1 MKTSRREFFKKAAIT
16 GAGVAAGSLVPQAAS
31 AVPVRVKWDRE
42 VDVVVVGAGAM
53 GLPAALRAQ
62 QAGASV
68 LLLEATR
75 DVGGHAIVSAGNVAL
90 GGGTSVQ
97 KKFGI
102 ADSPDLLFKDLVD
115 WSVIEPN
122 GFPEYRYNDR
132 EIIRAFADNA
142 PATFEWLLAQG
153 VTFVDKGPDN
163 VGGTSIGNSVLREMH
178 CAPLDFVRPEAGV
191 PFEGSL
197 KKTRS
202 HGVGLM
208 RPLEAAARRANIP
221 ILLDHHMDSLIRES
235 QTSGRVLGVVANNKG
250 KKLNF
255 RARKAVILAT
265 GGSTG
270 NVNFRRI
277 FDPRLTE
284 EYCGV
289 AGEPHSFQDASG
301 EMAAMAV
308 GASLW
313 GAYNQ
318 IGEFGIN
325 ITKPGSVGCRY
336 GYRALKWLP
345 GSAYFK
351 EAGASGLTVSD
362 WQNVILVN
370 QAGLRFYDETAEG
383 FSSNRSGMVQ
393 PYEQGGFRNLLN
405 VKMEA
410 RSTAFLD
417 AAMAGTGEP
426 VNGGGPI
433 WAIFDADAVK
443 RENWNSRPPDVDT
456 ANGFFF
462 EGNTLEELAGKVT
475 MKYQAKPLPAAA
487 LLDTVARYNSFVD
500 AGTDADF
507 DKPKPKYKIQTAPF
521 YAAWATPVIHD
532 TRAGVRINGKCQ
544 VVDLHGEMIPGLYA
558 GGECAGGFSEHG
570 LARCTCQGYI
580 AGKEAAGEKA

>member
-1 MKTSRREFFKKAAIT
+1 MKGSRREFFKKAAIT
-16 GAGVAAGSLVPQAAS
+16 GAGVAAGSVVPQAA
-31 AVPVRVKWDRE
+31 AAAPVRMKWDRE

-75 DVGGHAIVSAGNVAL
+75 DIGGHAIVSGGNVPL
-90 GGGTSVQ
+90 GGGTSAQ
-97 KKFGI
+97 KKYGI

-122 GFPEYRYNDR
+122 GFPDYRYNDR

-142 PATFEWLLAQG
+142 AATFEWLVAQG

-163 VGGTSIGNSVLREMH
+163 AGGTSVGNSVFREMH
-178 CAPLDFVRPEAGV
+178 CAPLNFVRPETGV
-191 PFEGSL
+191 PFPESL
-197 KKTRS
+197 QKTRS

-208 RPLEAAARRANIP
+208 RPLEAAAKRANIP
-221 ILLDHHMDSLIRES
+221 ILLDHHMDSLIREN
-235 QTSGRVLGVVANNKG
+235 QTSGRVLGVTVSNKG
-250 KKLNF
+250 KMLNF

-301 EMAAMAV
+301 EIAAMAV

-318 IGEFGIN
+318 VGEFGYN
-325 ITKPGSVGCRY
+325 ITKPGWVGCRY

-345 GSAYFK
+345 GSAYFQQ
-351 EAGASGLTVSD
+351 AGASGLTVSD
-362 WQNVILVN
+362 WQNLILVN
-370 QAGLRFYDETAEG
+370 QAALRFYDETVDQYA
-383 FSSNRSGMVQ
+383 SNRSGVVQ
-393 PYEQGGFRNLLN
+393 PYEQGGYRNLLN
-405 VKMEA
+405 VKMDP

-417 AAMAGTGEP
+417 AAMAGTGES

-443 RENWNSRPPDVDT
+443 RENWNPHPPDVDI

-462 EGNTLEELAGKVT
+462 EANTLAELAGKVM
-475 MKYQAKPLPAAA
+475 MKYQPKPLPAAA
-487 LLDTVARYNSFVD
+487 LENTVARYNSFVD
-500 AGTDADF
+500 AGRDADF

-532 TRAGVRINGKCQ
+532 TRAGLRINAKCQ
-544 VVDLHGEMIPGLYA
+544 VVDLHGKVIPGLYA

-570 LARCTCQGYI
+570 LARSTCQGYI
-580 AGKEAAGEKA
+580 AGNEAAGEKA

>member
-1 MKTSRREFFKKAAIT
+1 MKDSRREFFKKAAIT

-31 AVPVRVKWDRE
+31 AAPARVKWDRE

-102 ADSPDLLFKDLVD
+102 ADSPDLLFRDLVD

-178 CAPLDFVRPEAGV
+178 CAPLNFVRPEAGV
-191 PFEGSL
+191 PFAGPL
-197 KKTRS
+197 QKTRS

-208 RPLEAAARRANIP
+208 RPLEAAARKASIP
-221 ILLDHHMDSLIRES
+221 ILLHHHMDSLIREN

-250 KKLNF
+250 KMLNF

-301 EMAAMAV
+301 ELAAMAV

-345 GSAYFK
+345 GSAYFE
-351 EAGASGLTVSD
+351 EAGASGLTVAD
-362 WQNVILVN
+362 WQNAILVN

-383 FSSNRSGMVQ
+383 FSSNRSGAVQ
-393 PYEQGGFRNLLN
+393 PYEQGAYRNLLN
-405 VKMEA
+405 VKMDA

-443 RENWNSRPPDVDT
+443 RENWNPKPPDVDGV
-456 ANGFFF
+456 NGFFF
-462 EGNTLEELAGKVT
+462 EGNTLAELAGKVT

-487 LLDTVARYNSFVD
+487 LEDTVARYNSFVD
-500 AGTDADF
+500 AGRDADF

-544 VVDLHGEMIPGLYA
+544 VVDLHGKVIPGLYA

>member
-1 MKTSRREFFKKAAIT
+1 MKDSRRAFFKRAAIT
-16 GAGVAAGSLVPQAAS
+16 GAGVAAGSLAPQAAS
-31 AVPVRVKWDRE
+31 AAPVRVKWDRE

-75 DVGGHAIVSAGNVAL
+75 DIGGHAIVSSGNVAL

-142 PATFEWLLAQG
+142 AATFEWLVAQG

-163 VGGTSIGNSVLREMH
+163 AGGTSIGNSVLREMH

-191 PFEGSL
+191 PFPESIQ
-197 KKTRS
+197 KTRS

-208 RPLEAAARRANIP
+208 RPLEAAAKKANIP
-221 ILLDHHMDSLIRES
+221 ILLDHHMDSLIREN

-250 KKLNF
+250 KMANF

-301 EMAAMAV
+301 EIAAMAI

-325 ITKPGSVGCRY
+325 ITKPGWVGCRY

-345 GSAYFK
+345 GSAYFQ

-362 WQNVILVN
+362 WQNLILVN
-370 QAGLRFYDETAEG
+370 QVGQRFYDETAEG
-383 FSSNRSGMVQ
+383 FTSNRSGSVQ
-393 PYEQGGFRNLLN
+393 PYEQGGYRNLLN

-443 RENWNSRPPDVDT
+443 RENWNTHPPDVDSV
-456 ANGFFF
+456 NGFFF
-462 EGNTLEELAGKVT
+462 EGNTLAELASKVV
-475 MKYQAKPLPAAA
+475 MKYQAKPLPTAA
-487 LLDTVARYNSFVD
+487 LQDTVARYNSFVD
-500 AGTDADF
+500 AGRDADF

-532 TRAGVRINGKCQ
+532 TRAGLRINAKCQ
-544 VVDLHGEMIPGLYA
+544 VVDLSGKVIQGLYA

-580 AGKEAAGEKA
+580 AGSSAAAEEV

>member
-1 MKTSRREFFKKAAIT
+1 
-16 GAGVAAGSLVPQAAS
+16 
-31 AVPVRVKWDRE
+31 
-42 VDVVVVGAGAM
+42 
-53 GLPAALRAQ
+53 
-62 QAGASV
+62 
-68 LLLEATR
+68 
-75 DVGGHAIVSAGNVAL
+75 
-90 GGGTSVQ
+90 
-97 KKFGI
+97 
-102 ADSPDLLFKDLVD
+102 
-115 WSVIEPN
+115 
-122 GFPEYRYNDR
+122 
-132 EIIRAFADNA
+132 
-142 PATFEWLLAQG
+142 
-153 VTFVDKGPDN
+153 
-163 VGGTSIGNSVLREMH
+163 
-178 CAPLDFVRPEAGV
+178 
-191 PFEGSL
+191 
-197 KKTRS
+197 
-202 HGVGLM
+202 M
-208 RPLEAAARRANIP
+208 RPLEAAAKRANIP
-221 ILLDHHMDSLIRES
+221 ILLDHHMDSLIREN

-250 KKLNF
+250 KKVSF

-393 PYEQGGFRNLLN
+393 PYEQGGYRNLLN

-443 RENWNSRPPDVDT
+443 RENWNPKPPDVDT
-456 ANGFFF
+456 VNGFFF
-462 EGNTLEELAGKVT
+462 EANTLAELAGKVT

-487 LLDTVARYNSFVD
+487 LRDTVARYNSFVD
-500 AGTDADF
+500 AGRDADF

-521 YAAWATPVIHD
+521 YAAWATPVVHD

-544 VVDLHGEMIPGLYA
+544 VVDLHGEVIPGLYG

>member
-1 MKTSRREFFKKAAIT
+1 MKDSRREFFKKAAIT

-31 AVPVRVKWDRE
+31 AAPVRVQWDRE
-42 VDVVVVGAGAM
+42 ADVVVVGAGAM

-75 DVGGHAIVSAGNVAL
+75 DIGGHAIVSSGNVAL

-97 KKFGI
+97 KKYSI

-122 GFPEYRYNDR
+122 GFPDYRYNDR

-142 PATFEWLLAQG
+142 AATFEWLVAQG
-153 VTFVDKGPDN
+153 VTFVDKSPDN
-163 VGGTSIGNSVLREMH
+163 AGGTSIGNSVFREVH

-191 PFEGSL
+191 PFPEPVR
-197 KKTRS
+197 KTMS

-208 RPLEAAARRANIP
+208 RPLEAAAKRANIP
-221 ILLDHHMDSLIRES
+221 VLLDHRMESLIREN

-250 KKLNF
+250 KMVNL

-301 EMAAMAV
+301 EIAAMAV

-318 IGEFGIN
+318 AGEFGYN
-325 ITKPGSVGCRY
+325 ITKAGRVGCRY

-345 GSAYFK
+345 GSAYFQ

-362 WQNVILVN
+362 WQNLILVN
-370 QAGLRFYDETAEG
+370 RAGLRFYDETVDQYT
-383 FSSNRSGMVQ
+383 SNRSGVIR
-393 PYEQGGFRNLLN
+393 PYEQGAYRNLLN

-433 WAIFDADAVK
+433 WAIFDADAVN
-443 RENWNSRPPDVDT
+443 RENWNPHPPDVDSV
-456 ANGFFF
+456 NGFFF
-462 EGNTLEELAGKVT
+462 EADTLAELAAKVM
-475 MKYQAKPLPAAA
+475 MKYQPKPLPSPA
-487 LLDTVARYNSFVD
+487 LQDTVARYNSFVD
-500 AGTDADF
+500 AGRDTDF

-532 TRAGVRINGKCQ
+532 TRAGLRINAKCQ
-544 VVDLHGEMIPGLYA
+544 VVDLNGKVIPGLYA

-580 AGKEAAGEKA
+580 AGRNAAAEKV